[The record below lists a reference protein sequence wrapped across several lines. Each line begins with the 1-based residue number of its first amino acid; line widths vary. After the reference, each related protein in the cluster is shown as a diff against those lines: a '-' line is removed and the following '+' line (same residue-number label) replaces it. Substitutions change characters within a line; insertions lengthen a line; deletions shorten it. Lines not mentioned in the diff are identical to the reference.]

1 MPLEKIT
8 NLDYRFDLNYK
19 STRSTFLL
27 NPELTLNLEDDRPS
41 SSDDSSK
48 IARRCQMIQDS
59 RRQARLSSH
68 VTLGFIIASTFVNI
82 LGIGL
87 LFFGKVP
94 EGTITAT
101 SGLTTNIVSLLVM
114 FAKENN
120 DRLDRLA
127 KEFKDDD

>member
-1 MPLEKIT
+1 MPDNKLHPKQA
-8 NLDYRFDLNYK
+8 
-19 STRSTFLL
+19 
-27 NPELTLNLEDDRPS
+27 P
-41 SSDDSSK
+41 SSDDSAKLDRK
-48 IARRCQMIQDS
+48 IIQDG
-59 RRQARLSSH
+59 RRQGRLISH
-68 VTLGFIIASTFVNI
+68 ATLGFIIASTFANI
-82 LGIGL
+82 LCIGL

>member
-1 MPLEKIT
+1 MSDNKLHPKQA
-8 NLDYRFDLNYK
+8 
-19 STRSTFLL
+19 
-27 NPELTLNLEDDRPS
+27 P
-41 SSDDSSK
+41 SSDDSAKLDRK
-48 IARRCQMIQDS
+48 IIQDG
-59 RRQARLSSH
+59 RRQARLISH
-68 VTLGFIIASTFVNI
+68 ATLGFIIASTFVNI

-114 FAKENN
+114 LAKENN

>member
-1 MPLEKIT
+1 MSDNKLHPKQA
-8 NLDYRFDLNYK
+8 
-19 STRSTFLL
+19 
-27 NPELTLNLEDDRPS
+27 P
-41 SSDDSSK
+41 SSDDSAKLDRK
-48 IARRCQMIQDS
+48 IIQDS

-101 SGLTTNIVSLLVM
+101 TGLTTNIVSLLVM
-114 FAKENN
+114 LAKENN

>member
-1 MPLEKIT
+1 MSDNKLHPKQA
-8 NLDYRFDLNYK
+8 
-19 STRSTFLL
+19 
-27 NPELTLNLEDDRPS
+27 P
-41 SSDDSSK
+41 SSDDSAKLDRK
-48 IARRCQMIQDS
+48 ILQDS
-59 RRQARLSSH
+59 GRQPARLISH
-68 VTLGFIIASTFVNI
+68 ATLVLIIASTFLNI

-114 FAKENN
+114 LAKENN

>member
-1 MPLEKIT
+1 MSDNKLHPKQA
-8 NLDYRFDLNYK
+8 
-19 STRSTFLL
+19 
-27 NPELTLNLEDDRPS
+27 P
-41 SSDDSSK
+41 SSDDSAKLDRK
-48 IARRCQMIQDS
+48 IIQDS
-59 RRQARLSSH
+59 GHQQARLISH
-68 VTLGFIIASTFVNI
+68 ATLVLIIASTFVNI
-82 LGIGL
+82 LYIGL

-114 FAKENN
+114 LAKENN

>member
-1 MPLEKIT
+1 MSDNKLHLKQAP
-8 NLDYRFDLNYK
+8 
-19 STRSTFLL
+19 
-27 NPELTLNLEDDRPS
+27 
-41 SSDDSSK
+41 SSDDSAK
-48 IARRCQMIQDS
+48 IDRKINQDS
-59 RRQARLSSH
+59 WRQQVRLSSH
-68 VTLGFIIASTFVNI
+68 ATLGLIIASTFFNI

>member
-1 MPLEKIT
+1 MSDNKLHPKQA
-8 NLDYRFDLNYK
+8 
-19 STRSTFLL
+19 
-27 NPELTLNLEDDRPS
+27 P
-41 SSDDSSK
+41 SSDDSAKLDRK
-48 IARRCQMIQDS
+48 IIQDS
-59 RRQARLSSH
+59 WRQARLSSH
-68 VTLGFIIASTFVNI
+68 ATLGFIIVSTFVNI

-120 DRLDRLA
+120 ARLDRLA